1 MYSMNYIG
9 KFIANFREFYNE
21 INGATL
27 TGAIDVV
34 VVEQADGSFTCSPF
48 HVRFGK
54 LGVLRSR
61 FKVVDLELNGEPL
74 NIHMKL
80 GESGEA
86 FFVEEVGEDEAECSA
101 HLATSPIPAAR
112 FDELYEPR
120 RRNSLSAVEPD
131 HGQASDYTKRRYTAD
146 GQTMQKPNLS
156 TLTKK
161 VNQEEKSG
169 NDTEHDALFEMEG
182 FDETS
187 SDQTDGRT
195 PKTFAAA
202 KLGGA
207 ESEASQTV
215 QKISAHND
223 FRPIEAAPSNQE
235 ELKQNGNGKKKKKT
249 RKVSSKKKHQRKSS
263 TSSIS
268 SQSDR
273 AGSDQRSSQPTSI
286 PNVHDINFFSDSEV
300 TAATLSE
307 EMSNLNL
314 NGDNRIPMALSD
326 TAFEVHAASR
336 HAGSRGGTPV
346 QSDTE
351 VELTRT
357 TAGDK
362 SSQSWRWGELPEPPV
377 RTVESPVTSA
387 SPASP
392 ASPAEPA
399 SPTEPLSSDEERP
412 GRRGVLSG
420 MFRFMSTRE
429 ASSDVAE
436 GVYLDDL
443 DRGQVDPDLYF
454 PKHHTDRYRTGMPN
468 ATMVPAGPTEEEY
481 ESGNGPS
488 LPQSPASLDPPTLDS
503 DDDEKLLA
511 KGAVEVYVREEM
523 VSRALPFEEFCAR
536 GASLAGER
544 DGRLL
549 VRLGGRLLPWRSA
562 GPLLLSLLA
571 YRRPLPT
578 RVMEE
583 LEKGTDKEG
592 VESQSRA
599 ADSAAKP
606 RGYSWWSWRRSN
618 AEAKRNESLP
628 STHEAKGNSLEGTET
643 AESKEP
649 VANVEKLAEG
659 EKVEV
664 TNIDEIVEPSTSTV
678 ANVIDPVTI
687 DNKKTQD
694 HGGDRQEHSSSES
707 DQEGQ
712 EQRPMRRHSTFRKS
726 LRLSSEQIKN
736 LNLREGMNEMVF
748 SVTTAYQGTTRCKCN
763 VFRWRYDDKI
773 VISDIDGTIT
783 KSDVLGHIFPLVGK
797 DWAQSGVAQLF
808 TKIKNNGYQL
818 LYLSARAIGQARV
831 TREYLRSIRQGEV
844 CLPDGPLLLNPT
856 SLLRAFH
863 REVIEK
869 KPEEFKIQC
878 LADIKALFPQGS
890 NPFYAGYGNR
900 VNDVCA
906 YQAVGIPIVRIF
918 TINYKGELK
927 HELTQTFQSTYNV
940 QSNMVD
946 DFFPPLKR
954 DNVIKSSSS
963 LRYSHMSVMVDQ
975 VFPPALCEPSDEF
988 SQTIFWREPLPEI
1001 ELPPTTPLVSKH

>member
-1 MYSMNYIG
+1 MNYIG

-34 VVEQADGSFTCSPF
+34 VVEQPDGSFTCSPF

-86 FFVEEVGEDEAECSA
+86 FFVEEVSEDEAKCSA
-101 HLATSPIPAAR
+101 HLATSPIPAAH
-112 FDELYEPR
+112 FEELYEPR
-120 RRNSLSAVEPD
+120 RRNSLSIVEPD

-146 GQTMQKPNLS
+146 VQTMQKPDL
-156 TLTKK
+156 TKLTKK
-161 VNQEEKSG
+161 NAKEEKPAHD
-169 NDTEHDALFEMEG
+169 NDALFEMEG
-182 FDETS
+182 LDEG
-187 SDQTDGRT
+187 TDWTDDRG
-195 PKTFAAA
+195 PKTFSAMQLGVDESDA
-202 KLGGA
+202 KQA
-207 ESEASQTV
+207 V
-215 QKISAHND
+215 QKISVQNE
-223 FRPIEAAPSNQE
+223 FRAIDPAFDDDV
-235 ELKQNGNGKKKKKT
+235 KQNGNGKKKKKT

-273 AGSDQRSSQPTSI
+273 AGSEQRISQSVPV
-286 PNVHDINFFSDSEV
+286 PNATDINFFSDTEV
-300 TAATLSE
+300 NAVSL
-307 EMSNLNL
+307 
-314 NGDNRIPMALSD
+314 
-326 TAFEVHAASR
+326 R
-336 HAGSRGGTPV
+336 HGSRGGTPV

-351 VELTRT
+351 VELART
-357 TAGDK
+357 AAGEK
-362 SSQSWRWGELPEPPV
+362 SSQSWRWGELPGPPV
-377 RTVESPVTSA
+377 RGAESPASVESP
-387 SPASP
+387 PSP

-399 SPTEPLSSDEERP
+399 SPTEPLSSDEERTT
-412 GRRGVLSG
+412 RRGVLSG
-420 MFRFMSTRE
+420 MFRFMSSRDP
-429 ASSDVAE
+429 ADAVQE

-454 PKHHTDRYRTGMPN
+454 PKHHSDRYRAGPSSRSDVN
-468 ATMVPAGPTEEEY
+468 AGPTEEEY

-488 LPQSPASLDPPTLDS
+488 LPQSPASIEPPTLDS
-503 DDDEKLLA
+503 DDDEKIFA
-511 KGAVEVYVREEM
+511 KGQVSIYVREDM
-523 VSRALPFEEFCAR
+523 VTRALSFDELCTL
-536 GASLAGER
+536 GASMAADE
-544 DGRLL
+544 RLL
-549 VRLGGRLLPWRSA
+549 VRLGDRYMPWRSA

-571 YRRPLPT
+571 YRRPLPN
-578 RVMEE
+578 RILES
-583 LEKGTDKEG
+583 LEKGVGKDSQEVGAG
-592 VESQSRA
+592 VGVPPRS
-599 ADSAAKP
+599 ADSASKP
-606 RGYSWWSWRRSN
+606 RTYSWWNWRRSN
-618 AEAKRNESLP
+618 VDAQRADP
-628 STHEAKGNSLEGTET
+628 SQSKDE
-643 AESKEP
+643 ESKQTSVLNSE
-649 VANVEKLAEG
+649 ANAELNSMEKPELLSVTFAIDNSQPAE
-659 EKVEV
+659 ETQEE
-664 TNIDEIVEPSTSTV
+664 IDEIINADSITESREPLSHEDVSPMITEDQPS
-678 ANVIDPVTI
+678 
-687 DNKKTQD
+687 QD
-694 HGGDRQEHSSSES
+694 QVDHHDSSSSES
-707 DQEGQ
+707 DQEAPIQ
-712 EQRPMRRHSTFRKS
+712 KRARRYSSFRKT

-763 VFRWRYDDKI
+763 VFKWRYDDKI

-927 HELTQTFQSTYNV
+927 HELTQTFQSTY
-940 QSNMVD
+940 
-946 DFFPPLKR
+946 
-954 DNVIKSSSS
+954 
-963 LRYSHMSVMVDQ
+963 SHMSVLVDQ
-975 VFPPALCEPSDEF
+975 VFPPTQCEPSDEF
-988 SQTIFWREPLPEI
+988 SQTVFWRQPLPEI
-1001 ELPPTTPLVSKH
+1001 EVALPDKDKDSAKAASVSVAAASTSAATSTAAASTADAAHAKPIQ

>member
-1 MYSMNYIG
+1 MSSMNYIG
-9 KFIANFREFYNE
+9 KFFANFYEFYNE
-21 INGATL
+21 INSATL

-34 VVEQADGSFTCSPF
+34 VVEQPDGSFTCSPF

-86 FFVEEVGEDEAECSA
+86 FFVEEVGEDEAECAA
-101 HLATSPIPAAR
+101 HLATSPIPASR

-146 GQTMQKPNLS
+146 GKSMQKPDLSKITKNNL
-156 TLTKK
+156 KDD
-161 VNQEEKSG
+161 KSRISDHE
-169 NDTEHDALFEMEG
+169 NDALFEMDGLNEG
-182 FDETS
+182 S
-187 SDQTDGRT
+187 SDWTDSK
-195 PKTFAAA
+195 PKTFAATQ
-202 KLGGA
+202 LGAAG
-207 ESEASQTV
+207 SEANQTV
-215 QKISAHND
+215 QKISEHND
-223 FRPIEAAPSNQE
+223 FRPIDVVLNPDEFKS
-235 ELKQNGNGKKKKKT
+235 NGNGKKKKKT
-249 RKVSSKKKHQRKSS
+249 RKASSKKKHQRKSS

-268 SQSDR
+268 SQSDLT
-273 AGSDQRSSQPTSI
+273 GSEQRGSLPAAI
-286 PNVHDINFFSDSEV
+286 PNVTDINFFSDSEI
-300 TAATLSE
+300 ASGTLSE
-307 EMSNLNL
+307 ELSNLKL
-314 NGDNRIPMALSD
+314 SGDNRIPLALSD

-336 HAGSRGGTPV
+336 HSKECSGTPV

-351 VELTRT
+351 VELARAAGT
-357 TAGDK
+357 GDK

-377 RTVESPVTSA
+377 RGAQSIESPET
-387 SPASP
+387 PESP

-399 SPTEPLSSDEERP
+399 SPTEPLSSDEERTER
-412 GRRGVLSG
+412 GGVLRG
-420 MFRFMSTRE
+420 MFRFMSNRE
-429 ASSDVAE
+429 ATDNAPE

-454 PKHHTDRYRTGMPN
+454 PKHHAERYRSVGGSGG
-468 ATMVPAGPTEEEY
+468 AGGPTEEEY

-488 LPQSPASLDPPTLDS
+488 LPQSPNSPASLDAPALDS

-511 KGAVEVYVREEM
+511 KGQVTVMAREGP
-523 VSRALPFEEFCAR
+523 VSRALSFEEFCER
-536 GASLAGER
+536 GASLAGAER
-544 DGRLL
+544 LE
-549 VRLGGRLLPWRSA
+549 VRLGARRLPWRSA

-578 RVMEE
+578 RVLEE
-583 LEKGTDKEG
+583 LEKGEKEDTQINRG
-592 VESQSRA
+592 VDE
-599 ADSAAKP
+599 AKP
-606 RGYSWWSWRRSN
+606 RYSWWSWRRSN
-618 AEAKRNESLP
+618 QDKRSESSQPKDEDIKDSTALQIEATTKAII
-628 STHEAKGNSLEGTET
+628 AK
-643 AESKEP
+643 AESTDEDQADHWIEEKIEKPKEVP
-649 VANVEKLAEG
+649 VMEVAPKP
-659 EKVEV
+659 EV
-664 TNIDEIVEPSTSTV
+664 TIEPRESTP
-678 ANVIDPVTI
+678 IIP
-687 DNKKTQD
+687 KTKISDSQHD
-694 HGGDRQEHSSSES
+694 QSSSDS
-707 DQEGQ
+707 DQESHQ
-712 EQRPMRRHSTFRKS
+712 QSSRRTSTFRKT
-726 LRLSSEQIKN
+726 LRLSSEQIKE

-831 TREYLRSIRQGEV
+831 TREYLRSIRQGEL

-878 LADIKALFPQGS
+878 LADIKALFPSGS

-927 HELTQTFQSTYNV
+927 HELTQTFQSTY
-940 QSNMVD
+940 
-946 DFFPPLKR
+946 
-954 DNVIKSSSS
+954 
-963 LRYSHMSVMVDQ
+963 SHMSVLVDQ
-975 VFPPALCEPSDEF
+975 VFPPALCEPSAEF
-988 SQTIFWREPLPEI
+988 SQSVYWREPLPALA
-1001 ELPPTTPLVSKH
+1001 LPPAAPPPARV

>member
-9 KFIANFREFYNE
+9 KFISNFREFYNE
-21 INGATL
+21 INSATL

-34 VVEQADGSFTCSPF
+34 VVEQPDGSFNCSPF

-86 FFVEEVGEDEAECSA
+86 FFVEEVSEDEAKCSA
-101 HLATSPIPAAR
+101 HLATSPIPASR

-131 HGQASDYTKRRYTAD
+131 HAQASDYTKRRYTAD
-146 GQTMQKPNLS
+146 GQTMQKPDL
-156 TLTKK
+156 TQLTKK
-161 VNQEEKSG
+161 HAKEEKNS
-169 NDTEHDALFEMEG
+169 NDHEALFEMDGLDEG
-182 FDETS
+182 ADW
-187 SDQTDGRT
+187 TDGKM
-195 PKTFAAA
+195 PKTFAATQ
-202 KLGGA
+202 LGGA
-207 ESEASQTV
+207 ESEANQAV

-223 FRPIEAAPSNQE
+223 FRPIDAAPE
-235 ELKQNGNGKKKKKT
+235 DDVKQNGNGKKKKKT

-273 AGSDQRSSQPTSI
+273 AGSDPRPE
-286 PNVHDINFFSDSEV
+286 PPAAVAAVDVNFFSDSEV
-300 TAATLSE
+300 HNASLTE
-307 EMSNLNL
+307 EMSNLKL
-314 NGDNRIPMALSD
+314 NGENRIPLALSD
-326 TAFEVHAASR
+326 TAFEVHAASK
-336 HAGSRGGTPV
+336 HARGSRGGTPV

-351 VELTRT
+351 VELSRA

-362 SSQSWRWGELPEPPV
+362 SSQSWRWGELPSPPV
-377 RTVESPVTSA
+377 RAESPASGESA
-387 SPASP
+387 ASGESPPSPASP
-392 ASPAEPA
+392 ACPA
-399 SPTEPLSSDEERP
+399 SPAEPLSSDEERP
-412 GRRGVLSG
+412 SRRGVLSG

-429 ASSDVAE
+429 ATDAAPE

-454 PKHHTDRYRTGMPN
+454 PKHHTERYRTGPSG
-468 ATMVPAGPTEEEY
+468 VPHSTTGPTEEEY

-488 LPQSPASLDPPTLDS
+488 LPQSPASLEPPALDS
-503 DDDEKLLA
+503 DDDEKILA
-511 KGAVEVYVREEM
+511 KGQVGVYVREDK
-523 VSRALPFEEFCAR
+523 VSRALPFEEFCR
-536 GASLAGER
+536 SGVSLAAE
-544 DGRLL
+544 GRLV
-549 VRLGGRLLPWRSA
+549 VRLGDRWMPWRSA
-562 GPLLLSLLA
+562 GPLILSLLA
-571 YRRPLPT
+571 YRRPLPN
-578 RVMEE
+578 RVLES
-583 LEKGTDKEG
+583 LEKSSDKE
-592 VESQSRA
+592 ESSESHA
-599 ADSAAKP
+599 HSAGAAKP

-618 AEAKRNESLP
+618 ADAKHTESSPPKENAPKETLPHEEAISKLD
-628 STHEAKGNSLEGTET
+628 STLETPLLMPTE
-643 AESKEP
+643 
-649 VANVEKLAEG
+649 EKLED
-659 EKVEV
+659 
-664 TNIDEIVEPSTSTV
+664 NIITGIEQVIEPQEYIANERVPEILPETV
-678 ANVIDPVTI
+678 QSHD
-687 DNKKTQD
+687 QD
-694 HGGDRQEHSSSES
+694 HSSSES
-707 DQEGQ
+707 DQDQ
-712 EQRPMRRHSTFRKS
+712 SQPSRRYSSFRKT

-763 VFRWRYDDKI
+763 VFRWRHDDKI

-818 LYLSARAIGQARV
+818 LYLSARAIGQAKV

-927 HELTQTFQSTYNV
+927 HELTQTFQSTY
-940 QSNMVD
+940 
-946 DFFPPLKR
+946 
-954 DNVIKSSSS
+954 
-963 LRYSHMSVMVDQ
+963 SHMSVLVDQ
-975 VFPPALCEPSDEF
+975 VFPPAQCEPSAEF
-988 SQTIFWREPLPEI
+988 SQTLYWREPLPDVPPLAPAPAPPHHAPHHAPHAPAPAP
-1001 ELPPTTPLVSKH
+1001 LPAKQ

>member
-34 VVEQADGSFTCSPF
+34 VVEQPDGSFTCSPF

-86 FFVEEVGEDEAECSA
+86 FFVEEVGEDEAECAA

-112 FDELYEPR
+112 FEELYEPR
-120 RRNSLSAVEPD
+120 RRNSLSVVEPD

-146 GQTMQKPNLS
+146 GKSMQKPDLS
-156 TLTKK
+156 KITKK
-161 VNQEEKSG
+161 TSNEEAVN
-169 NDTEHDALFEMEG
+169 NDHDALFEMDGIDDATEK
-182 FDETS
+182 
-187 SDQTDGRT
+187 TDGRA
-195 PKTFAAA
+195 PRTFAATE
-202 KLGGA
+202 LGAA
-207 ESEASQTV
+207 ESEANQVV

-223 FRPIEAAPSNQE
+223 FRPIDGPTNQDD
-235 ELKQNGNGKKKKKT
+235 LKQNGNGKKKKKI
-249 RKVSSKKKHQRKSS
+249 RKTSSKKHQRKSS

-273 AGSDQRSSQPTSI
+273 AGSDQRVTQPTSI
-286 PNVHDINFFSDSEV
+286 PNVTDIKFFSDTELN
-300 TAATLSE
+300 ATSL
-307 EMSNLNL
+307 
-314 NGDNRIPMALSD
+314 R
-326 TAFEVHAASR
+326 R
-336 HAGSRGGTPV
+336 GSRPGTPV

-351 VELTRT
+351 VELAARAT
-357 TAGDK
+357 GDK
-362 SSQSWRWGELPEPPV
+362 TTQSWRWGELPEPPV
-377 RTVESPVTSA
+377 RGSETPASQISPGSPESPPTPGS
-387 SPASP
+387 
-392 ASPAEPA
+392 PA

-412 GRRGVLSG
+412 SRRGVLSG
-420 MFRFMSTRE
+420 MFRFMSPRDST
-429 ASSDVAE
+429 DVPTE

-454 PKHHTDRYRTGMPN
+454 PKHHAERYRSAAAGVSNHLP
-468 ATMVPAGPTEEEY
+468 GPTEEEY

-488 LPQSPASLDPPTLDS
+488 LPQSPASLEPPTLDS
-503 DDDEKLLA
+503 DDDDKLLA
-511 KGAVEVYVREEM
+511 KGQVGVYVQEER
-523 VSRALPFEEFCAR
+523 VTRALSFEEFCER
-536 GASLAGER
+536 GGALAAEGRLVVRLAGR
-544 DGRLL
+544 AM
-549 VRLGGRLLPWRSA
+549 PWRSA

-571 YRRPLPT
+571 YRRPLPN
-578 RVMEE
+578 RVLES
-583 LEKGTDKEG
+583 LEKSSEKD
-592 VESQSRA
+592 ESSSRTS
-599 ADSAAKP
+599 DSAVKP
-606 RGYSWWSWRRSN
+606 RTYSWWSWRRSK
-618 AEAKRNESLP
+618 AEAEHSEVSPPKEEILK
-628 STHEAKGNSLEGTET
+628 EEIADT
-643 AESKEP
+643 AEGDAEP
-649 VANVEKLAEG
+649 NAVAEVQDEKP
-659 EKVEV
+659 VEV
-664 TNIDEIVEPSTSTV
+664 K
-678 ANVIDPVTI
+678 VTI
-687 DNKKTQD
+687 EGAINVKIEPIVLVEDVSEPIPEIKETREQVD
-694 HGGDRQEHSSSES
+694 HHDQSSSDS
-707 DQEGQ
+707 DQDGHVK
-712 EQRPMRRHSTFRKS
+712 RPSRRYSSFRKT

-927 HELTQTFQSTYNV
+927 HELTQTFQSTY
-940 QSNMVD
+940 
-946 DFFPPLKR
+946 
-954 DNVIKSSSS
+954 
-963 LRYSHMSVMVDQ
+963 SHMSVLVDQ
-975 VFPPALCEPSDEF
+975 VFPPAQCEPSDEF
-988 SQTIFWREPLPEI
+988 SQTVYWREPFANV
-1001 ELPPTTPLVSKH
+1001 ELPSVCPPPIKH

>member
-34 VVEQADGSFTCSPF
+34 VVEQPDGSYTCSPF

-74 NIHMKL
+74 DIHMKL

-86 FFVEEVGEDEAECSA
+86 FFVEEVGEDEAKCSA

-112 FDELYEPR
+112 FEDLYEPR
-120 RRNSLSAVEPD
+120 RRNSLSVVEPD

-146 GQTMQKPNLS
+146 GQSMQKPDLS
-156 TLTKK
+156 KITKNTTK
-161 VNQEEKSG
+161 EDNTN
-169 NDTEHDALFEMEG
+169 NDNDALFEMDG
-182 FDETS
+182 LDEA
-187 SDQTDGRT
+187 TDKVDRT
-195 PKTFAAA
+195 PRTFAATQ
-202 KLGGA
+202 LVGGA
-207 ESEASQTV
+207 ETEAHQVV

-223 FRPIEAAPSNQE
+223 FRPIEAVPSNQDE
-235 ELKQNGNGKKKKKT
+235 VKTNGGNGKKKKKT
-249 RKVSSKKKHQRKSS
+249 RKASSKKHQRKSS

-273 AGSDQRSSQPTSI
+273 AGSEQRAAQPAPL
-286 PNVHDINFFSDSEV
+286 PNVTDIHFY
-300 TAATLSE
+300 
-307 EMSNLNL
+307 
-314 NGDNRIPMALSD
+314 SD
-326 TAFEVHAASR
+326 TEVHAATLR
-336 HAGSRGGTPV
+336 GSRSGTPV

-351 VELTRT
+351 VELAGRQ
-357 TAGDK
+357 GDK
-362 SSQSWRWGELPEPPV
+362 ASQSWRWGELPEPPV
-377 RTVESPVTSA
+377 RAPDAPPAHAAPSPSSPPPTS
-387 SPASP
+387 PI
-392 ASPAEPA
+392 
-399 SPTEPLSSDEERP
+399 EPLSSDEERP
-412 GRRGVLSG
+412 SRRGVLSG
-420 MFRFMSTRE
+420 MFRFMSPR
-429 ASSDVAE
+429 DVPAE

-454 PKHHTDRYRTGMPN
+454 PKHHAERYRSGAAHSTH
-468 ATMVPAGPTEEEY
+468 TTAGPTEEEY

-488 LPQSPASLDPPTLDS
+488 LPQSPASLPPTLDS

-511 KGAVEVYVREEM
+511 KGQVGVYVQEER
-523 VSRALPFEEFCAR
+523 VSRALSFEEFCER
-536 GASLAGER
+536 GGALAAE
-544 DGRLL
+544 GRLV
-549 VRLGGRLLPWRSA
+549 VRLGGRAMPWRSA

-571 YRRPLPT
+571 YRRPLPN
-578 RVMEE
+578 RVLES
-583 LEKGTDKEG
+583 LEKTEKD
-592 VESQSRA
+592 ESQARVS
-599 ADSAAKP
+599 DSTAKP
-606 RGYSWWSWRRSN
+606 RGYSWWSWRRSTSD
-618 AEAKRNESLP
+618 AKHESSPPKDDVIPKETVAQIEIATDPKSVSIREPL
-628 STHEAKGNSLEGTET
+628 EEKQNSLEEI
-643 AESKEP
+643 P
-649 VANVEKLAEG
+649 D
-659 EKVEV
+659 EV
-664 TNIDEIVEPSTSTV
+664 RELDIVEEM
-678 ANVIDPVTI
+678 DPREFIEDRPQSIPQIVE
-687 DNKKTQD
+687 TQD
-694 HGGDRQEHSSSES
+694 PGDRHDHSSSDS
-707 DQEGQ
+707 DQDGQ
-712 EQRPMRRHSTFRKS
+712 IKRSGRRHSSFRKT

-927 HELTQTFQSTYNV
+927 HELTQTFQSTY
-940 QSNMVD
+940 
-946 DFFPPLKR
+946 
-954 DNVIKSSSS
+954 
-963 LRYSHMSVMVDQ
+963 SHMSVLVDQ
-975 VFPPALCEPSDEF
+975 VFPPAQCEPSAEF
-988 SQTIFWREPLPEI
+988 SQTVFWREPLLEVQ
-1001 ELPPTTPLVSKH
+1001 LPPISPPPLKHH

>member
-9 KFIANFREFYNE
+9 KFIANFRDFYNE

-34 VVEQADGSFTCSPF
+34 VVEQPDGSFTCSPF

-74 NIHMKL
+74 DIHMKL

-112 FDELYEPR
+112 FEDLYEPR
-120 RRNSLSAVEPD
+120 RRNSLSVVEPD

-146 GQTMQKPNLS
+146 GQSMQKPDLS
-156 TLTKK
+156 KITKK
-161 VNQEEKSG
+161 TTKE
-169 NDTEHDALFEMEG
+169 DTTHDDTDALFEMDGLDEATDKVEG
-182 FDETS
+182 LAP
-187 SDQTDGRT
+187 R
-195 PKTFAAA
+195 TFAATQ
-202 KLGGA
+202 LGGA
-207 ESEASQTV
+207 ESEAHQV
-215 QKISAHND
+215 IQKISAHND
-223 FRPIEAAPSNQE
+223 FRPIEAVPSNQDDV
-235 ELKQNGNGKKKKKT
+235 KPNGGNGKKKKKT
-249 RKVSSKKKHQRKSS
+249 RKASSKKHQRKSS

-273 AGSDQRSSQPTSI
+273 AGSEQRATQPAPI
-286 PNVHDINFFSDSEV
+286 PNVTDINFYSDTEV
-300 TAATLSE
+300 HAATLSE
-307 EMSNLNL
+307 EMSNLKL
-314 NGDNRIPMALSD
+314 NGDNRIPLALSD

-336 HAGSRGGTPV
+336 HAGSRSGTPV

-351 VELTRT
+351 VELGGRQ
-357 TAGDK
+357 GDK
-362 SSQSWRWGELPEPPV
+362 ASQSWRWGELPEPPV
-377 RTVESPVTSA
+377 RADPAAAAASA
-387 SPASP
+387 DSPASP
-392 ASPAEPA
+392 ASPAEP
-399 SPTEPLSSDEERP
+399 LSSDEERP
-412 GRRGVLSG
+412 SRRGVLSG
-420 MFRFMSTRE
+420 MFRFMSPRD
-429 ASSDVAE
+429 DVPAE

-454 PKHHTDRYRTGMPN
+454 PKHHADRYRSGEIICARSGSHPSS
-468 ATMVPAGPTEEEY
+468 GPTEEEY

-488 LPQSPASLDPPTLDS
+488 LPQSPASLEPPALDS

-511 KGAVEVYVREEM
+511 KGQVGVYVQEADGSRELSFM
-523 VSRALPFEEFCAR
+523 EFCLRA
-536 GASLAGER
+536 GALAAE
-544 DGRLL
+544 GRLV
-549 VRLGGRLLPWRSA
+549 VRVGDRAMPWRSA

-571 YRRPLPT
+571 YRRPLPSL
-578 RVMEE
+578 VLES
-583 LEKGTDKEG
+583 LEKNEKD
-592 VESQSRA
+592 ESQSRPSGPS
-599 ADSAAKP
+599 DSTAKP
-606 RGYSWWSWRRSN
+606 RGYSWWSWRRST
-618 AEAKRNESLP
+618 ADSKRPEASPPKDDMTKETVAQIEVASEPKTVTVREP
-628 STHEAKGNSLEGTET
+628 HEEKQNS
-643 AESKEP
+643 
-649 VANVEKLAEG
+649 VE
-659 EKVEV
+659 EKPEEAREV
-664 TNIDEIVEPSTSTV
+664 DIVEDMKPMDFLEDSQQLPQIV
-678 ANVIDPVTI
+678 EN
-687 DNKKTQD
+687 QD
-694 HGGDRQEHSSSES
+694 QDRHDHSSSDS
-707 DQEGQ
+707 DQDGQ
-712 EQRPMRRHSTFRKS
+712 VKRPNRRHSSFRKT

-797 DWAQSGVAQLF
+797 DWAQAGVAQLF

-831 TREYLRSIRQGEV
+831 TREYLRSIRQGELS
-844 CLPDGPLLLNPT
+844 LPDGPLLLNPT

-927 HELTQTFQSTYNV
+927 HELTQTFQSTY
-940 QSNMVD
+940 
-946 DFFPPLKR
+946 P
-954 DNVIKSSSS
+954 
-963 LRYSHMSVMVDQ
+963 HMSVLVDQ
-975 VFPPALCEPSDEF
+975 VFPPAQCEPSDEF
-988 SQTIFWREPLPEI
+988 SQTVFWREPLPDV
-1001 ELPPTTPLVSKH
+1001 ELPPACPPPPKHH

>member
-9 KFIANFREFYNE
+9 KFIAQFCEFYNE

-34 VVEQADGSFTCSPF
+34 VVEQPDGSFTCSPF

-74 NIHMKL
+74 QIHMKL

-101 HLATSPIPAAR
+101 HLATSPIPATR

-146 GQTMQKPNLS
+146 GKSMQKPDLNKLA
-156 TLTKK
+156 KK
-161 VNQEEKSG
+161 REDKNTHDDHD
-169 NDTEHDALFEMEG
+169 NDALFEMDG
-182 FDETS
+182 LNDGS
-187 SDQTDGRT
+187 ADWTDSK
-195 PKTFAAA
+195 PKTFSAT
-202 KLGGA
+202 KLGSA
-207 ESEASQTV
+207 ESEANQTV
-215 QKISAHND
+215 QKISEHND
-223 FRPIEAAPSNQE
+223 FRPIDAIPNPE
-235 ELKQNGNGKKKKKT
+235 EVKPNGNGKKKKKT
-249 RKVSSKKKHQRKSS
+249 RKANSKKKHQRKSS

-268 SQSDR
+268 SQSDLT
-273 AGSDQRSSQPTSI
+273 GTEQRSRVITT
-286 PNVHDINFFSDSEV
+286 DINFFSDSEV
-300 TAATLSE
+300 AAGVLSE
-307 EMSNLNL
+307 EMSNFKL
-314 NGDNRIPMALSD
+314 NGDNRIPLALSD

-336 HAGSRGGTPV
+336 HSKGSRHGSPV

-351 VELTRT
+351 VELAR
-357 TAGDK
+357 AANDDK

-377 RTVESPVTSA
+377 RGAQAVESPE

-399 SPTEPLSSDEERP
+399 SPTEPLSSDEERT
-412 GRRGVLSG
+412 GRRGVLSD

-429 ASSDVAE
+429 DAVTE

-454 PKHHTDRYRTGMPN
+454 PKHHAERYRSG
-468 ATMVPAGPTEEEY
+468 VPATGPTEEEY

-488 LPQSPASLDPPTLDS
+488 LPQSPNSPASMDAPALDS

-511 KGAVEVYVREEM
+511 KGQVSVMARDGAVCRSLSY
-523 VSRALPFEEFCAR
+523 EEFCVR
-536 GASLAGER
+536 GAELASA
-544 DGRLL
+544 GRLE
-549 VRLGGRLLPWRSA
+549 VRLGTRRLPWRSA

-571 YRRPLPT
+571 FRRPLPN
-578 RVMEE
+578 RVLEE
-583 LEKGTDKEG
+583 LEKGQKEESIRTDE
-592 VESQSRA
+592 V
-599 ADSAAKP
+599 KP
-606 RGYSWWSWRRSN
+606 RSYWWSWRRSN
-618 AEAKRNESLP
+618 DKRSESSQNKDEELKDSSIPQAETVLKMES
-628 STHEAKGNSLEGTET
+628 TD
-643 AESKEP
+643 
-649 VANVEKLAEG
+649 
-659 EKVEV
+659 
-664 TNIDEIVEPSTSTV
+664 IDEVDHQWSEEKTEPKPETP
-678 ANVIDPVTI
+678 IDDEPMTEIITEPLDTTPMLPQVSVSPS
-687 DNKKTQD
+687 QP
-694 HGGDRQEHSSSES
+694 EHSSSES
-707 DQEGQ
+707 ETEGRAATR
-712 EQRPMRRHSTFRKS
+712 RPSSFRKT
-726 LRLSSEQIKN
+726 LRLSSDQIKN

-748 SVTTAYQGTTRCKCN
+748 SVTTAYQGTTKCKCN

-818 LYLSARAIGQARV
+818 LYLSARAIGQAKV

-878 LADIKALFPQGS
+878 LADIKALFPAGS

-927 HELTQTFQSTYNV
+927 HELTQTFQSTY
-940 QSNMVD
+940 
-946 DFFPPLKR
+946 
-954 DNVIKSSSS
+954 
-963 LRYSHMSVMVDQ
+963 SHMSVLVDQ

-988 SQTIFWREPLPEI
+988 SQSVFWREPLPTVELPAAV
-1001 ELPPTTPLVSKH
+1001 LPPTKH

>member
-34 VVEQADGSFTCSPF
+34 VVEQPDGSFTCSPF

-61 FKVVDLELNGEPL
+61 FKVVDLELNGESL

-86 FFVEEVGEDEAECSA
+86 FFVEEVGEDDADWSA
-101 HLATSPIPAAR
+101 HLATSPIPATR
-112 FDELYEPR
+112 FEQLYEPR

-146 GQTMQKPNLS
+146 GQSMQKPDFSKLKLNA
-156 TLTKK
+156 KK
-161 VNQEEKSG
+161 EVKPTSD
-169 NDTEHDALFEMEG
+169 NDNEALFEMDG
-182 FDETS
+182 LDGPDEPGNW
-187 SDQTDGRT
+187 SDSRT
-195 PKTFAAA
+195 PKTFSATQLEA
-202 KLGGA
+202 G
-207 ESEASQTV
+207 SEANQAV
-215 QKISAHND
+215 QMISAHND
-223 FRPIEAAPSNQE
+223 FRPIDAAPANLE
-235 ELKQNGNGKKKKKT
+235 EAKTNGNGKKKKKT

-273 AGSDQRSSQPTSI
+273 AGSERPSQPTAI
-286 PNVHDINFFSDSEV
+286 PNATDINFYSDSEAN
-300 TAATLSE
+300 AAALSE
-307 EMSNLNL
+307 EMSNLKL
-314 NGDNRIPMALSD
+314 NGDNRIPLALSD

-336 HAGSRGGTPV
+336 NAGSRSGTPV

-351 VELTRT
+351 VELSRT
-357 TAGDK
+357 AKGDK

-377 RTVESPVTSA
+377 RTEG
-387 SPASP
+387 P
-392 ASPAEPA
+392 ASPAEVDSPQPPGSPA
-399 SPTEPLSSDEERP
+399 TPGTPGSPAEPLSSDEERAN
-412 GRRGVLSG
+412 RSVFSG
-420 MFRFMSTRE
+420 MFRFMS
-429 ASSDVAE
+429 SQGSDAAGGGG

-454 PKHHTDRYRTGMPN
+454 PKHHLAKNRSGVTTNTY
-468 ATMVPAGPTEEEY
+468 APAGPTEEEY

-488 LPQSPASLDPPTLDS
+488 LPQSPVSLDPPPLDS

-511 KGAVEVYVREEM
+511 KGQVGVYVREDQ
-523 VSRALPFEEFCAR
+523 VSRALPFEEFCAQ
-536 GASLAGER
+536 GGNLAAQ
-544 DGRLL
+544 GRLV
-549 VRLGGRLLPWRSA
+549 VRLGDRWLSWRSA

-571 YRRPLPT
+571 YRRPLPSC
-578 RVMEE
+578 VLES
-583 LEKGTDKEG
+583 LEKSMEKEG
-592 VESQSRA
+592 SELPAA
-599 ADSAAKP
+599 ADTKP

-618 AEAKRNESLP
+618 AEATRTESTKQEFKSNSLP
-628 STHEAKGNSLEGTET
+628 DRSQSMELKMEEIDGNAKEALPEISKDQVRIEET
-643 AESKEP
+643 QEP
-649 VANVEKLAEG
+649 AGSV
-659 EKVEV
+659 
-664 TNIDEIVEPSTSTV
+664 EIVEPVEPREEET
-678 ANVIDPVTI
+678 ALP
-687 DNKKTQD
+687 DNTK
-694 HGGDRQEHSSSES
+694 HREQEQQEPSSSDSE
-707 DQEGQ
+707 QEGQ
-712 EQRPMRRHSTFRKS
+712 PRPSRRHSTFRKT

-763 VFRWRYDDKI
+763 VFRWRHDDKI

-878 LADIKALFPQGS
+878 LADIKALFPPGS

-940 QSNMVD
+940 QSDMVD
-946 DFFPPLKR
+946 DFFPPQKC
-954 DNVIKSSSS
+954 DKVVIS
-963 LRYSHMSVMVDQ
+963 
-975 VFPPALCEPSDEF
+975 
-988 SQTIFWREPLPEI
+988 
-1001 ELPPTTPLVSKH
+1001 

>member
-34 VVEQADGSFTCSPF
+34 VVEQPDGSFTCSPF

-61 FKVVDLELNGEPL
+61 FKVVDLELNGESLP
-74 NIHMKL
+74 IHMKL

-86 FFVEEVGEDEAECSA
+86 FFVEEVGEDEAGWSA

-112 FDELYEPR
+112 FEQLYEPR

-146 GQTMQKPNLS
+146 GQSIQKPDVNKLRQA
-156 TLTKK
+156 KK
-161 VNQEEKSG
+161 DAKPTSDHDN
-169 NDTEHDALFEMEG
+169 DALFEMDG
-182 FDETS
+182 LDGLDETPTNWGDS
-187 SDQTDGRT
+187 RM
-195 PKTFAAA
+195 PKTFSATQLEA
-202 KLGGA
+202 G
-207 ESEASQTV
+207 SEAKQTV
-215 QKISAHND
+215 QMISAHND
-223 FRPIEAAPSNQE
+223 FRPIEAAAI
-235 ELKQNGNGKKKKKT
+235 LDDTKVNGNGKKKKKT

-273 AGSDQRSSQPTSI
+273 AGSEHRPSLPTAI
-286 PNVHDINFFSDSEV
+286 PNATDINFFSDNEI

-307 EMSNLNL
+307 EMSNLKL
-314 NGDNRIPMALSD
+314 TGDNRIPMALSD

-336 HAGSRGGTPV
+336 NAGSRGGTPV

-351 VELTRT
+351 VELART
-357 TAGDK
+357 AKGDK

-377 RTVESPVTSA
+377 RTECASSPTELGSSA
-387 SPASP
+387 TPGSPASP
-392 ASPAEPA
+392 GTPDTPGSPA
-399 SPTEPLSSDEERP
+399 EPLSSDEERA
-412 GRRGVLSG
+412 GRSGVFSG

-429 ASSDVAE
+429 ATEAAE

-454 PKHHTDRYRTGMPN
+454 PKHHIGRHRSGLTNTSHEN
-468 ATMVPAGPTEEEY
+468 TGPTEEEY

-488 LPQSPASLDPPTLDS
+488 LPQSPASLEPPQLDS

-511 KGAVEVYVREEM
+511 KGQVGVYVREDQ
-523 VSRALPFEEFCAR
+523 VSRALPFEEFCAE
-536 GASLAGER
+536 GGTLAAQ
-544 DGRLL
+544 GRLV
-549 VRLGGRLLPWRSA
+549 VRLGDRWLSWRSA

-571 YRRPLPT
+571 YRRPLPS
-578 RVMEE
+578 RVLES
-583 LEKGTDKEG
+583 LEKSIEKEG
-592 VESQSRA
+592 SEPPA
-599 ADSAAKP
+599 TDAKP

-618 AEAKRNESLP
+618 PGAEAKRTEPSKDEFKSSSYPETEYIGMQMKMESAEGIVAEEGLP
-628 STHEAKGNSLEGTET
+628 DEKLETDVE
-643 AESKEP
+643 EVNEP
-649 VANVEKLAEG
+649 VDLIDPTQDQDPRDEGQTMLPENQPLDQAEHL
-659 EKVEV
+659 EHA
-664 TNIDEIVEPSTSTV
+664 EPSSS
-678 ANVIDPVTI
+678 DS
-687 DNKKTQD
+687 
-694 HGGDRQEHSSSES
+694 EHE
-707 DQEGQ
+707 QA
-712 EQRPMRRHSTFRKS
+712 QRPSRRHSTFRKT
-726 LRLSSEQIKN
+726 LRLSSDQIKK

-831 TREYLRSIRQGEV
+831 TREYLRSIRQGET

-927 HELTQTFQSTYNV
+927 HELTQTFQSTY
-940 QSNMVD
+940 
-946 DFFPPLKR
+946 
-954 DNVIKSSSS
+954 
-963 LRYSHMSVMVDQ
+963 SHMSVLVDQ
-975 VFPPALCEPSDEF
+975 VFPPSLCEPSDEF
-988 SQTIFWREPLPEI
+988 SQTVFWREPLPALDVP
-1001 ELPPTTPLVSKH
+1001 LPAPAPPKPAPKTN

>member
-34 VVEQADGSFTCSPF
+34 VVEQPDGSFTCSPF

-86 FFVEEVGEDEAECSA
+86 FFVEEVGEDEAECAA

-112 FDELYEPR
+112 FEDLYEPR

-146 GQTMQKPNLS
+146 GQTMQKPDLS
-156 TLTKK
+156 KLTKSPK
-161 VNQEEKSG
+161 QEKPKNE
-169 NDTEHDALFEMEG
+169 EHDHEALFEMEG
-182 FDETS
+182 LDE
-187 SDQTDGRT
+187 QTDWT
-195 PKTFAAA
+195 DSKPKTFAATQ
-202 KLGGA
+202 LGEG

-223 FRPIEAAPSNQE
+223 FRPIEAAPSQDDIKN
-235 ELKQNGNGKKKKKT
+235 NGNGKKKKKT

-273 AGSDQRSSQPTSI
+273 AGSEQRATQVPI
-286 PNVHDINFFSDSEV
+286 PNTTDINFFSDSEV
-300 TAATLSE
+300 NTAALSE
-307 EMSNLNL
+307 EMSNLKL
-314 NGDNRIPMALSD
+314 NGDNRIPLALSD

-336 HAGSRGGTPV
+336 NAGSRGGTPV
-346 QSDTE
+346 VSDTE
-351 VELTRT
+351 VELAR
-357 TAGDK
+357 AVVGDK

-377 RTVESPVTSA
+377 RAAESAGESGA
-387 SPASP
+387 SPTEP

-420 MFRFMSTRE
+420 MFRFMSARD
-429 ASSDVAE
+429 AGAAVE

-454 PKHHTDRYRTGMPN
+454 PKHHTERYRSGVAPTH
-468 ATMVPAGPTEEEY
+468 AAAGPTEEEY

-488 LPQSPASLDPPTLDS
+488 LPQSPASLEPPPLDS
-503 DDDEKLLA
+503 DDDDKLLA
-511 KGAVEVYVREEM
+511 KGQVGVYAREEV
-523 VSRALPFEEFCAR
+523 VSRALEYEEFCAR
-536 GASLAGER
+536 GAALAA

-549 VRLGGRLLPWRSA
+549 VRLGDRWLPWRSA

-578 RVMEE
+578 RVLEE
-583 LEKGTDKEG
+583 LEKGSSDKEHS
-592 VESQSRA
+592 ESQTRPP
-599 ADSAAKP
+599 DNAKP

-618 AEAKRNESLP
+618 AEAKRTESSPTKEEEPPKESSSPPKEGLSPIELAAEPKTEESLAQP
-628 STHEAKGNSLEGTET
+628 SE
-643 AESKEP
+643 
-649 VANVEKLAEG
+649 NVEESQEITSA
-659 EKVEV
+659 
-664 TNIDEIVEPSTSTV
+664 DEIIEPLLQDTIKEE
-678 ANVIDPVTI
+678 IDAIGSPKLI
-687 DNKKTQD
+687 RDQ
-694 HGGDRQEHSSSES
+694 GDRHDHSSSDS
-707 DQEGQ
+707 DQDAHPS
-712 EQRPMRRHSTFRKS
+712 RPSRRHSTFRKT

-748 SVTTAYQGTTRCKCN
+748 SVTTAYQGTTKCKCN

-831 TREYLRSIRQGEV
+831 TREYLRSIKQGEV

-878 LADIKALFPQGS
+878 LADIKALFPAGS

-927 HELTQTFQSTYNV
+927 HELTQTFQSTY
-940 QSNMVD
+940 
-946 DFFPPLKR
+946 
-954 DNVIKSSSS
+954 
-963 LRYSHMSVMVDQ
+963 SHMSVLVDQ
-975 VFPPALCEPSDEF
+975 VFPPALCEPTDEY
-988 SQTIFWREPLPEI
+988 SHTVYWREPLPLV
-1001 ELPPTTPLVSKH
+1001 ELPSAALPAPKH

>member
-9 KFIANFREFYNE
+9 KFIAKFYNE

-34 VVEQADGSFTCSPF
+34 VVEQPDGSFTCSPF

-86 FFVEEVGEDEAECSA
+86 FFVEEVGEDEAECAA
-101 HLATSPIPAAR
+101 HLATSPIPATR
-112 FDELYEPR
+112 FDDLYEPR

-146 GQTMQKPNLS
+146 GKSMQKPDLS
-156 TLTKK
+156 KLGKNKK
-161 VNQEEKSG
+161 DDKKTV
-169 NDTEHDALFEMEG
+169 DDHDNEALFEMDGLNEG
-182 FDETS
+182 S
-187 SDQTDGRT
+187 SDWTDSK
-195 PKTFAAA
+195 PKTFAATQ
-202 KLGGA
+202 LGAA
-207 ESEASQTV
+207 ESEANQTV
-215 QKISAHND
+215 QKISEHND
-223 FRPIEAAPSNQE
+223 FRPIDAPSQE
-235 ELKQNGNGKKKKKT
+235 DLKPNNGNGKKKKKT

-268 SQSDR
+268 SQSDLP
-273 AGSDQRSSQPTSI
+273 SSEQRSSQPTSI
-286 PNVHDINFFSDSEV
+286 PNTTDINFFSDTEV
-300 TAATLSE
+300 VTGGLSE

-314 NGDNRIPMALSD
+314 KGDNRIPLALSD
-326 TAFEVHAASR
+326 TAFEVHSASR
-336 HAGSRGGTPV
+336 HSKGSRHGTPV

-351 VELTRT
+351 MELQR
-357 TAGDK
+357 AANGDK
-362 SSQSWRWGELPEPPV
+362 SSQSWRWGELPEPPL
-377 RTVESPVTSA
+377 RGAQIACPESPG
-387 SPASP
+387 SP

-399 SPTEPLSSDEERP
+399 SPTEPLSSDEERTE
-412 GRRGVLSG
+412 RRGVLSG

-429 ASSDVAE
+429 AADTAPG

-454 PKHHTDRYRTGMPN
+454 PKHHADRYRTVGGN
-468 ATMVPAGPTEEEY
+468 AGIQAGPTEEEY

-488 LPQSPASLDPPTLDS
+488 LPQSPNSPASLDAPTLDS

-511 KGAVEVYVREEM
+511 KGQVSVMAREGA
-523 VSRALPFEEFCAR
+523 VSRALSYEEFCMQ
-536 GASLAGER
+536 GAALASTGQLE
-544 DGRLL
+544 
-549 VRLGGRLLPWRSA
+549 VRLGTRRMPWRSA

-571 YRRPLPT
+571 YRRPLPN
-578 RVMEE
+578 RVLEE
-583 LEKGTDKEG
+583 LEKGEKGE
-592 VESQSRA
+592 ESASSRA
-599 ADSAAKP
+599 DEAKP
-606 RGYSWWSWRRSN
+606 RSYSWWYWRRSN
-618 AEAKRNESLP
+618 TDKRSESSQPKDDIQDVTPQSDTAKSLTP
-628 STHEAKGNSLEGTET
+628 KTGSVDEDQVDHWTEG
-643 AESKEP
+643 KMEP
-649 VANVEKLAEG
+649 PKH
-659 EKVEV
+659 V
-664 TNIDEIVEPSTSTV
+664 TDV
-678 ANVIDPVTI
+678 DPVVKFEEVMDVEETTPMI
-687 DNKKTQD
+687 PTREVSVRHD
-694 HGGDRQEHSSSES
+694 HSSSDSEH
-707 DQEGQ
+707 ETHH
-712 EQRPMRRHSTFRKS
+712 MRTSRRQSSFRKT
-726 LRLSSEQIKN
+726 LRLSSDQIKK

-763 VFRWRYDDKI
+763 VFRWRHDDKV

-831 TREYLRSIRQGEV
+831 TREYLRSIKQGEV

-878 LADIKALFPQGS
+878 LADIKALFPAGS

-927 HELTQTFQSTYNV
+927 HELTQTFQSTY
-940 QSNMVD
+940 
-946 DFFPPLKR
+946 
-954 DNVIKSSSS
+954 
-963 LRYSHMSVMVDQ
+963 SHMSVLVDQ
-975 VFPPALCEPSDEF
+975 VFPPAQCEPSDEF
-988 SQTIFWREPLPEI
+988 SQCAYWREPLPLLD
-1001 ELPPTTPLVSKH
+1001 LPAHAAPAPH

>member
-34 VVEQADGSFTCSPF
+34 VVEQPDGSFTCSPF

-74 NIHMKL
+74 SIHMKL

-101 HLATSPIPAAR
+101 HLATSPIPATR
-112 FDELYEPR
+112 FEELYEPR

-146 GQTMQKPNLS
+146 GQSMQKPDLS
-156 TLTKK
+156 KIKK
-161 VNQEEKSG
+161 KPEQEKPK
-169 NDTEHDALFEMEG
+169 NDEHDHEALFEMEG
-182 FDETS
+182 LDEQDWDS
-187 SDQTDGRT
+187 K
-195 PKTFAAA
+195 PKTFSAT
-202 KLGGA
+202 KIGER

-223 FRPIEAAPSNQE
+223 FRPIEAAPLQDDM
-235 ELKQNGNGKKKKKT
+235 KTNGNGKKKKKT

-263 TSSIS
+263 SSSIS

-273 AGSDQRSSQPTSI
+273 AGSEQRASQPAAI
-286 PNVHDINFFSDSEV
+286 PNTTDINFFSDSELN
-300 TAATLSE
+300 AGTL
-307 EMSNLNL
+307 
-314 NGDNRIPMALSD
+314 R
-326 TAFEVHAASR
+326 
-336 HAGSRGGTPV
+336 GSRGGTPV

-351 VELTRT
+351 VELSR
-357 TAGDK
+357 AVIGDK
-362 SSQSWRWGELPEPPV
+362 STQSWRWGELPEPPPRV
-377 RTVESPVTSA
+377 TTESVGDSATSPVE
-387 SPASP
+387 P

-399 SPTEPLSSDEERP
+399 SPTELLSSDEERT

-420 MFRFMSTRE
+420 MFRFMSTRD
-429 ASSDVAE
+429 ATGNAME

-454 PKHHTDRYRTGMPN
+454 PKHHTDRYRTSGSAPTN
-468 ATMVPAGPTEEEY
+468 VQTGPTEEEY

-488 LPQSPASLDPPTLDS
+488 LPQSPASLEPPTLDS

-511 KGAVEVYVREEM
+511 KGQVGVYVREEDAL
-523 VSRALPFEEFCAR
+523 VSRALPFEEFCLR
-536 GASLAGER
+536 GGALAA
-544 DGRLL
+544 DGRLV
-549 VRLGGRLLPWRSA
+549 VRLGDRWLPWRAA

-571 YRRPLPT
+571 YRRPLPN
-578 RVMEE
+578 RVLEE
-583 LEKGTDKEG
+583 LEKGGAGAHT
-592 VESQSRA
+592 A
-599 ADSAAKP
+599 AAGAGAGAGAGADAAKP

-618 AEAKRNESLP
+618 AEAKHTESP
-628 STHEAKGNSLEGTET
+628 PKEYAPKDASQTPTE
-643 AESKEP
+643 
-649 VANVEKLAEG
+649 
-659 EKVEV
+659 EKVE
-664 TNIDEIVEPSTSTV
+664 IKLEPSASEPATATEAKEDKEEV
-678 ANVIDPVTI
+678 KEEIKEEVNVITEVAVEEIEPQDIEDLDSVI
-687 DNKKTQD
+687 AENKLP
-694 HGGDRQEHSSSES
+694 QEPERHSASSSES
-707 DQEGQ
+707 ET
-712 EQRPMRRHSTFRKS
+712 ESRVKRHRRHSSFRKT

-736 LNLREGMNEMVF
+736 LNLRQGMNEMVF
-748 SVTTAYQGTTRCKCN
+748 SVTTAYQGTTKCKCN

-783 KSDVLGHIFPLVGK
+783 KSDVLGHIFPMVGK

-818 LYLSARAIGQARV
+818 LYLSARAIGQARI
-831 TREYLRSIRQGEV
+831 TREYLRSIRQGET

-878 LADIKALFPQGS
+878 LADIKALFPLGS

-927 HELTQTFQSTYNV
+927 HELTQTFQSTY
-940 QSNMVD
+940 
-946 DFFPPLKR
+946 
-954 DNVIKSSSS
+954 
-963 LRYSHMSVMVDQ
+963 SHMSVLVDQ
-975 VFPPALCEPSDEF
+975 VFPPALCEPSDEY
-988 SQTIFWREPLPEI
+988 SATVYWREPLPTMP
-1001 ELPPTTPLVSKH
+1001 LPSLQPPAPNPAAPVK

>member
-1 MYSMNYIG
+1 MGEEYSERETDKSAAMYSMNYIG

-34 VVEQADGSFTCSPF
+34 VVEQPDGSFTCSPF

-112 FDELYEPR
+112 FEDLYEPR
-120 RRNSLSAVEPD
+120 RRNSLSVVEPD

-146 GQTMQKPNLS
+146 GQSMQKPDLS
-156 TLTKK
+156 KITKK
-161 VNQEEKSG
+161 TTKEDDTN
-169 NDTEHDALFEMEG
+169 NDNEALFEMDG
-182 FDETS
+182 LDEAT
-187 SDQTDGRT
+187 DKVDGRG
-195 PKTFAAA
+195 PRTFAATQ
-202 KLGGA
+202 LGGA
-207 ESEASQTV
+207 ESEAHQVV

-223 FRPIEAAPSNQE
+223 FRPIEAVPSNQDE
-235 ELKQNGNGKKKKKT
+235 
-249 RKVSSKKKHQRKSS
+249 
-263 TSSIS
+263 
-268 SQSDR
+268 SDR
-273 AGSDQRSSQPTSI
+273 AGSEQRATQPAPI
-286 PNVHDINFFSDSEV
+286 PNVTDINFFSDTEV

-307 EMSNLNL
+307 EMSNLKL
-314 NGDNRIPMALSD
+314 NGDNRIPLALSD

-336 HAGSRGGTPV
+336 HAGSRSGTPV

-351 VELTRT
+351 VELAGRQ
-357 TAGDK
+357 GDK

-377 RTVESPVTSA
+377 RAGLESSGNASGSIASPTSGPE
-387 SPASP
+387 PASP
-392 ASPAEPA
+392 A
-399 SPTEPLSSDEERP
+399 EPLSSDEERP
-412 GRRGVLSG
+412 SRRGVLSG
-420 MFRFMSTRE
+420 MFRFMSPRDT
-429 ASSDVAE
+429 DVPTD

-454 PKHHTDRYRTGMPN
+454 PKHHADRYRSGTAGSTHP
-468 ATMVPAGPTEEEY
+468 TTGPTEEEY

-488 LPQSPASLDPPTLDS
+488 LPQSPASLEPPTLDS

-511 KGAVEVYVREEM
+511 KGQVGVYVQEER
-523 VSRALPFEEFCAR
+523 VSRALSFEEFCER
-536 GASLAGER
+536 GAALAAE
-544 DGRLL
+544 GRLV
-549 VRLGGRLLPWRSA
+549 VRLGGRAMPWRSA

-571 YRRPLPT
+571 YRRPLPN
-578 RVMEE
+578 RVLES
-583 LEKGTDKEG
+583 LEKNSEKD
-592 VESQSRA
+592 ESQSRPS
-599 ADSAAKP
+599 DSTAKP
-606 RGYSWWSWRRSN
+606 RGYSWWSWRRSTGD
-618 AEAKRNESLP
+618 AKRTESSPPKDDL
-628 STHEAKGNSLEGTET
+628 TTKDTLAQVEMVTET
-643 AESKEP
+643 KTVTLREPHEEKQNSVEEKAEE
-649 VANVEKLAEG
+649 VRELDIVEELDSRDFLAE
-659 EKVEV
+659 EPQPPPH
-664 TNIDEIVEPSTSTV
+664 IVETPEQV
-678 ANVIDPVTI
+678 ERHD
-687 DNKKTQD
+687 
-694 HGGDRQEHSSSES
+694 HSSSDS
-707 DQEGQ
+707 DQDGQ
-712 EQRPMRRHSTFRKS
+712 VKRPNRRHSSFRKT
-726 LRLSSEQIKN
+726 LRLSSEQIKE

-878 LADIKALFPQGS
+878 LADIKALFPPGS

-927 HELTQTFQSTYNV
+927 HELTQTFQSTY
-940 QSNMVD
+940 
-946 DFFPPLKR
+946 
-954 DNVIKSSSS
+954 
-963 LRYSHMSVMVDQ
+963 SHMSVLVDQ
-975 VFPPALCEPSDEF
+975 VFPPAQCEPSDEF
-988 SQTIFWREPLPEI
+988 SQTVFWREPLLEI
-1001 ELPPTTPLVSKH
+1001 ELPPISPPLLKHH

>member
-34 VVEQADGSFTCSPF
+34 VVEQPDGSFTCSPF

-112 FDELYEPR
+112 FEDLYEPR

-146 GQTMQKPNLS
+146 GQSIQKPDLS
-156 TLTKK
+156 KIKKATKED
-161 VNQEEKSG
+161 NTN
-169 NDTEHDALFEMEG
+169 NDNDALFEMDG
-182 FDETS
+182 LDEAT
-187 SDQTDGRT
+187 DKIDGRA
-195 PKTFAAA
+195 PRTFAATQ
-202 KLGGA
+202 LGGA
-207 ESEASQTV
+207 ESMAHQVV

-223 FRPIEAAPSNQE
+223 FRPIEAVPTNQDE
-235 ELKQNGNGKKKKKT
+235 VKPNGNGKKKKKT
-249 RKVSSKKKHQRKSS
+249 RKSSSKKHQRKSS

-273 AGSDQRSSQPTSI
+273 AGSEQRASAPAPI
-286 PNVHDINFFSDSEV
+286 PNVGGDINFFSDSEV
-300 TAATLSE
+300 TAASLSE
-307 EMSNLNL
+307 EMSNLKL
-314 NGDNRIPMALSD
+314 NGDNRIPLALSD

-336 HAGSRGGTPV
+336 NAGSRSGTPV

-351 VELTRT
+351 VEL
-357 TAGDK
+357 AGRVAADK

-377 RTVESPVTSA
+377 RGGD
-387 SPASP
+387 SPAGVSPPSPGPPPSPPSP
-392 ASPAEPA
+392 A
-399 SPTEPLSSDEERP
+399 EPLSSDEERP
-412 GRRGVLSG
+412 SRRGVLSG
-420 MFRFMSTRE
+420 MFRFMSPRD
-429 ASSDVAE
+429 SDVPAE

-454 PKHHTDRYRTGMPN
+454 PKHHADRYRSGEIICAAGVTHP
-468 ATMVPAGPTEEEY
+468 TTGPTEEEY

-488 LPQSPASLDPPTLDS
+488 LPQSPASLEPPTLDS

-511 KGAVEVYVREEM
+511 KGQVGVYVQEAR
-523 VSRALPFEEFCAR
+523 VSRALSFEEFCSR
-536 GASLAGER
+536 GAALAA
-544 DGRLL
+544 DGTLV
-549 VRLGGRLLPWRSA
+549 VRLGGRAMPWRAA

-571 YRRPLPT
+571 YRRPLPN
-578 RVMEE
+578 RVLES
-583 LEKGTDKEG
+583 LEKSSEKD
-592 VESQSRA
+592 ESQAPPS
-599 ADSAAKP
+599 DSASKP

-618 AEAKRNESLP
+618 AEAKRETSPPKDDIAKETVALIETPTERRTVTISEPHEEKAILLEDKVEEARELDIVEEIDPRDMLEDGPEQLPQINES
-628 STHEAKGNSLEGTET
+628 NDQ
-643 AESKEP
+643 
-649 VANVEKLAEG
+649 V
-659 EKVEV
+659 
-664 TNIDEIVEPSTSTV
+664 
-678 ANVIDPVTI
+678 
-687 DNKKTQD
+687 
-694 HGGDRQEHSSSES
+694 DRHDHSSSDS
-707 DQEGQ
+707 DQDGQ
-712 EQRPMRRHSTFRKS
+712 VKRPNRRHSSFRKT

-906 YQAVGIPIVRIF
+906 YQTVGIPIVRIF

-927 HELTQTFQSTYNV
+927 HELTQTFQSTY
-940 QSNMVD
+940 
-946 DFFPPLKR
+946 
-954 DNVIKSSSS
+954 
-963 LRYSHMSVMVDQ
+963 SHMSVLVDQ
-975 VFPPALCEPSDEF
+975 VFPPAQCEPSDEF
-988 SQTIFWREPLPEI
+988 SQTVFWRQPLPEI
-1001 ELPPTTPLVSKH
+1001 ELPPISPPPPKHH